1 MHLRGRTLELIEF
14 QFDSF
19 DGSLRKLELCRN
31 CKNICDIEGVRGGLT
46 SILVDSASLIN
57 LSKSSFLKAC
67 STTAG
72 RGVAGT
78 GVVLTGCAI
87 LLTLGD
93 ARFGDIP
100 FPTGL
105 DKGEF
110 LSEGFLP

>member
-1 MHLRGRTLELIEF
+1 MIRFTALFEDSIYAESVRTSVAFERPE
-14 QFDSF
+14 D
-19 DGSLRKLELCRN
+19 
-31 CKNICDIEGVRGGLT
+31 LT
-46 SILVDSASLIN
+46 SILVNSASLIN
-57 LSKSSFLKAC
+57 LSKSSFFHAC

-78 GVVLTGCAI
+78 GFVLAGCAI

-105 DKGEF
+105 DRGEF
-110 LSEGFLP
+110 LTEDFLP